1 MLGMIQGVQFKTNHQ
16 PNNLQRKLGK
26 DLKEIRE
33 DKHIFVKA
41 DKTTNHY
48 KTEPKDYMTL
58 LNRNVTKSYKK
69 TDHNVPI
76 DIATKDK
83 LLAEKLELD
92 DRIDVSA
99 HRDPFITLKDHK
111 PDFNNKPTCRLIN
124 PSKSEIGIISKQVL
138 DGINNKIIKT
148 TKVNLWK
155 STTNAIEWFKA
166 IPDKS
171 KHAFITF
178 DVCEFYPSISEEL
191 LMKAL
196 DYAST
201 FTNVTDQDRQI
212 IIHAKRSLLY
222 HQDSQW
228 KKKNSD
234 NTFDVTMGSYDG
246 AETCELIGLYM
257 LSLITPKFKD
267 QVGLYRDDGLAV
279 CKATPREIEKT
290 KQEVSNVFKS
300 HGLKITIE
308 ANKKTVNFLDVT
320 LDLPSG
326 SYKPYMKPN
335 NKLLYV
341 HQQSNHPPALKKNIP
356 LNINKRLSNISSSKE
371 IFNEAIPPYQKAL
384 EESGYDFKLTFNP
397 EQTTRK
403 KKSRKRNT
411 TWYNP
416 PWDSNV
422 KTNLGKKFL
431 GIIDKCFPPNHPL
444 HKIFNRHTLKLSY
457 SCMPNMKTIIS
468 THNKKILSQDTAT
481 PGPTQQQERTCNCRK
496 KPECP
501 LEGKCLQANV
511 VYQASVTTEA
521 TNESYVGLATNFKD
535 RYRNHMTSFRHANR
549 RNETELSKYIWTLK
563 DARKPFRV
571 QWKVLATCK
580 PYDNVSKKC
589 NLCLKE
595 KFFIICRNDLCTL
608 NKRNELASSCP
619 HRNRFTLKNF
629 KIR

>member
-1 MLGMIQGVQFKTNHQ
+1 MLGMTNKTNHQ

-33 DKHIFVKA
+33 DKHVFVKA

-228 KKKNSD
+228 KKK
-234 NTFDVTMGSYDG
+234 
-246 AETCELIGLYM
+246 I
-257 LSLITPKFKD
+257 
-267 QVGLYRDDGLAV
+267 
-279 CKATPREIEKT
+279 
-290 KQEVSNVFKS
+290 
-300 HGLKITIE
+300 
-308 ANKKTVNFLDVT
+308 
-320 LDLPSG
+320 
-326 SYKPYMKPN
+326 
-335 NKLLYV
+335 
-341 HQQSNHPPALKKNIP
+341 
-356 LNINKRLSNISSSKE
+356 
-371 IFNEAIPPYQKAL
+371 
-384 EESGYDFKLTFNP
+384 LT
-397 EQTTRK
+397 
-403 KKSRKRNT
+403 
-411 TWYNP
+411 
-416 PWDSNV
+416 
-422 KTNLGKKFL
+422 
-431 GIIDKCFPPNHPL
+431 
-444 HKIFNRHTLKLSY
+444 
-457 SCMPNMKTIIS
+457 
-468 THNKKILSQDTAT
+468 THL
-481 PGPTQQQERTCNCRK
+481 
-496 KPECP
+496 
-501 LEGKCLQANV
+501 
-511 VYQASVTTEA
+511 
-521 TNESYVGLATNFKD
+521 
-535 RYRNHMTSFRHANR
+535 M
-549 RNETELSKYIWTLK
+549 
-563 DARKPFRV
+563 
-571 QWKVLATCK
+571 
-580 PYDNVSKKC
+580 
-589 NLCLKE
+589 
-595 KFFIICRNDLCTL
+595 
-608 NKRNELASSCP
+608 
-619 HRNRFTLKNF
+619 
-629 KIR
+629 

>member
-411 TWYNP
+411 TWYSP

>member
-1 MLGMIQGVQFKTNHQ
+1 MVFLFRLFFFLVVCSGLNVSLKS
-16 PNNLQRKLGK
+16 KLK
-26 DLKEIRE
+26 
-33 DKHIFVKA
+33 
-41 DKTTNHY
+41 
-48 KTEPKDYMTL
+48 
-58 LNRNVTKSYKK
+58 
-69 TDHNVPI
+69 
-76 DIATKDK
+76 
-83 LLAEKLELD
+83 
-92 DRIDVSA
+92 
-99 HRDPFITLKDHK
+99 FITLKDHK

-371 IFNEAIPPYQKAL
+371 FFNEAIPPYQKAL

-416 PWDSNV
+416 PWDSPHV

-444 HKIFNRHTLKLSY
+444 NKIFNRHTLKLSY

-468 THNKKILSQDTAT
+468 AHNKKILSQDTAT

-580 PYDNVSKKC
+580 PYDNMSKKC